1 MTKAEYLNKL
11 ELLRKWSDSYY
22 NGVALVDDEVFDN
35 VLKEVEEYEKLNN
48 LTSDF
53 TSSVGA
59 PVFRNKMNHKIK
71 MYSMTDYFTKDEVL
85 SFLNNLPSEAS
96 LFVNPKFDGV
106 SLSLVYRNGKFIT
119 GVTRG
124 DGLIGEAIPD
134 ANIVINNIPS
144 ILNSNRNIEVRGEVL
159 IGNKDLL
166 RINKENEIKGRPL
179 YSNRRNAVSGLL
191 RHGDREYVKQCNLF
205 FIPYDLGENDIPYI
219 EYYDLYKD
227 LGNLGFNTSYNLP
240 KELSPIVVLNDSLNH
255 NDIFTYYENIINI
268 RNDIDIQ
275 LDGIVVRINYL
286 KLCKELGYTSK
297 YPLFMFAYKFPAN
310 PQTTRVKDVI
320 YDVGKTGVITPVA
333 LLDPVD
339 IDGVIVKQCTL
350 HNYNFIKDLNI
361 KLNSKVSIIRS
372 GDVIPKIIKSE
383 NDGTY
388 GKEYDILPPKT
399 CPSCGDKLVFDGTFY
414 KCINPDCQGSITRK
428 LINFVSRSGMNIEGL
443 GDELIDDLVKK
454 NILIDFR
461 SIYKLTK
468 EDLLNGDL
476 VGEIKANNILKSIEK
491 SKTVDLDKF
500 IYSLCI
506 PGVGSSTAKVLADT
520 LQDDWYRAREED
532 YSKIDGI
539 GNLLSKRISSYIDTN
554 YDQIEDL
561 ISMLRINKSN
571 HDGKLSNKRI
581 AITGSLD
588 LPRHQYE
595 DMIKKEGGVLTN
607 TINKDLDYLIVGL
620 NPSSKLDKAKKLNIE
635 ILSLDGFKN
644 LIK

>member
-1 MTKAEYLNKL
+1 MTKAEYLNKI
-11 ELLRKWSDSYY
+11 ELLKKWSDSYY

-35 VLKEVEEYEKLNN
+35 VLKEVEEYERLNN

-59 PVFRNKMNHKIK
+59 PVFRNKVNHKVK
-71 MYSMTDYFTKDEVL
+71 MYSMTDYFTKDEVI
-85 SFLNNLPSEAS
+85 SFLNNLPSNAS

-106 SLSLVYRNGKFIT
+106 SLSLVYKNGKFVT

-144 ILNSNRNIEVRGEVL
+144 ILNDNRNIEVRGEVL

-166 RINKENEIKGRPL
+166 RINKENELKGKPL
-179 YSNRRNAVSGLL
+179 YSNRRNAASGLL
-191 RHGDREYVKQCNLF
+191 RHSDREYVKQCNLF
-205 FIPYDLGENDIPYI
+205 FIPYDLGENEISYI
-219 EYYDLYKD
+219 EYRDSYNDLIY
-227 LGNLGFNTSYNLP
+227 LGFNMGYNLP
-240 KELSPIVVLNDSLNH
+240 IELLPIVRQNDSLNH
-255 NDIFTYYENIINI
+255 NDIFAYYDTIINI
-268 RNDIDIQ
+268 RNDLDIQ
-275 LDGIVVRINYL
+275 LDGIVVRVNDL
-286 KLCKELGYTSK
+286 GLCKELGYTSK

-310 PQTTRVKDVI
+310 PQTTRVKDVV

-361 KLNSKVSIIRS
+361 RLNSKVSVIRS

-388 GKEYDILPPKT
+388 GEEHDIPTPDT
-399 CPSCGDKLVFDGTFY
+399 CPSCGTDLVFDGTFY
-414 KCINPDCQGSITRK
+414 KCVNPDCQGSIARK
-428 LINFVSRSGMNIEGL
+428 LINFVSRAGMNIEGL

-461 SIYKLTK
+461 SIYRLTK

-476 VGEIKANNILKSIEK
+476 VGEIKANNILKAIEK
-491 SKTVDLDKF
+491 SRTVDLDKF

-520 LQDDWYRAREED
+520 LQEDWYRAREED

-539 GNLLSKRISSYIDTN
+539 GNLLGKRISSYIESN

-561 ISMLRINKSN
+561 ISMLNILKPNKN
-571 HDGKLSNKRI
+571 GKLSNKRI

-588 LPRHQYE
+588 LPRYQYE
-595 DMIKKEGGVLTN
+595 DMIKKEGGILTN
-607 TINKDLDYLIVGL
+607 TINKDLSYLVVGM

-635 ILSLDGFKN
+635 ILTLDEFKK
-644 LIK
+644 LIV